1 MKHEHDYD
9 DEIHMI
15 LEMIEQR
22 RITAQEGLD
31 IILALGNT
39 DEPAPSEETPI
50 QSASPDGI
58 VDDQPPGNPSLE
70 ENVEPLQAPQNQV
83 KAEGTANNQP
93 ELQQWRRWWLY
104 PWWSGVILIVLSSL
118 LLYGIQRSSG
128 NSILL
133 LCAMAPL
140 LVSVA
145 LLVAAWQSRLGR
157 WLHLRLTRPPGAWP
171 RRIGFSFPLGGVA
184 WFIRTFWGIIPGL
197 QEHQADEML
206 QALEQ
211 NTNSEKPFFIDINES
226 ERGERVQ
233 IFIG

>member
-1 MKHEHDYD
+1 MKHEHD

-15 LEMIEQR
+15 LEMIEQG

-31 IILALGNT
+31 IIQALENI
-39 DEPAPSEETPI
+39 DEPASSDETPI
-50 QSASPDGI
+50 QSASLDGI

-70 ENVEPLQAPQNQV
+70 QNLESLQAPQNQ
-83 KAEGTANNQP
+83 KKNEGIAINQP

-118 LLYGIQRSSG
+118 LLYWIQRSAG

-133 LCAMAPL
+133 LCALAPL
-140 LVSVA
+140 LAGVA
-145 LLVAAWQSRLGR
+145 LLVAAWQSRLGH

-171 RRIGFSFPLGGVA
+171 RRIGFSFPLGGAA
-184 WFIRTFWGIIPGL
+184 WFIRTFRDIIPEL
-197 QEHQADEML
+197 REHRVDEML

-211 NTNSEKPFFIDINES
+211 NTNPEKPFFIDINES
-226 ERGERVQ
+226 EHGERVQ